1 MMMSRRR
8 RVPRRMPRMELREI
22 MKMQLREMMRMQLVR
37 RMMAMTM
44 LMRVVM
50 ARSDS

>member
-1 MMMSRRR
+1 MMRGR
-8 RVPRRMPRMELREI
+8 RVLRMELRG
-22 MKMQLREMMRMQLVR
+22 MMRMQLVR

>member
-1 MMMSRRR
+1 MMRRR
-8 RVPRRMPRMELREI
+8 RVLRMKLS
-22 MKMQLREMMRMQLVR
+22 KMMRMQLVR

-50 ARSDS
+50 AMTMLMRVVMARSDS